1 MRKILSEVYLLTEIE
16 TFRRVKLFSQSIESF
31 GVLNKH
37 WHTLYVTSHKKSDPY
52 KQTNKLTIYFKVFYQ
67 RYTQTLLQM
76 TN

>member
-37 WHTLYVTSHKKSDPY
+37 
-52 KQTNKLTIYFKVFYQ
+52 
-67 RYTQTLLQM
+67 
-76 TN
+76 